1 VASGLDLF
9 DRFLVNSRGCGE
21 MTKRPAGKSRR
32 RNSRPEAQT
41 TAASALVARLRARL
55 AAARKQ
61 IADLKQRADTD
72 VLLDIPNR
80 RSFERELR
88 RSLAYVK
95 RYHATAALL
104 YLDVDRLKPIN
115 DRYGHAA
122 GDAALKAIA
131 RALIGHVRMSDTVAR
146 LGGDEFGVLLWNLK
160 LGDAE
165 KKARALETAIDQL
178 RLTIRGG
185 APRLGISAGVTMLTA
200 SDETAD
206 VLTRADA
213 AMYRR
218 KLARRAAVRKRRSV

>member
-1 VASGLDLF
+1 MVRRDDEETGRL
-9 DRFLVNSRGCGE
+9 
-21 MTKRPAGKSRR
+21 KSRR
-32 RNSRPEAQT
+32 RK
-41 TAASALVARLRARL
+41 TAANVASSPLVARLRARL
-55 AAARKQ
+55 AEARKQ

-122 GDAALKAIA
+122 GDAVLKAIA
-131 RALIGHVRMSDTVAR
+131 RELIDHVRMSDIVAR

-160 LGDAE
+160 PADAE
-165 KKARALETAIDQL
+165 KKARALESAIDAL
-178 RLTIRGG
+178 RLTFRGWTL
-185 APRLGISAGVTMLTA
+185 RLGISAGVTMLTA
-200 SDETAD
+200 TDETAD

-218 KLARRAAVRKRRSV
+218 KLVRRAATRKRRAVLKR

>member
-1 VASGLDLF
+1 
-9 DRFLVNSRGCGE
+9 
-21 MTKRPAGKSRR
+21 MTKRPAGQSRR
-32 RNSRPEAQT
+32 RKAQPKAQT
-41 TAASALVARLRARL
+41 TAVSPLVATLRARL
-55 AAARKQ
+55 AEARKQ

-95 RYHATAALL
+95 RYRATAALL

-131 RALIGHVRMSDTVAR
+131 RELIGHVRMSDTVAR
-146 LGGDEFGVLLWNLK
+146 LGGDEFGILLWNLK
-160 LGDAE
+160 PADAE
-165 KKARALETAIDQL
+165 KKARALESAIDQL
-178 RLTIRGG
+178 RVNVRGRV
-185 APRLGISAGVTMLTA
+185 PRLGISAGVTMLAAT
-200 SDETAD
+200 DETAD
-206 VLTRADA
+206 VLIRADA

-218 KLARRAAVRKRRSV
+218 KLARRAAARKRRSV

>member
-1 VASGLDLF
+1 
-9 DRFLVNSRGCGE
+9 

-32 RNSRPEAQT
+32 RKTRSKVQT
-41 TAASALVARLRARL
+41 TATPPLVARLRARL
-55 AAARKQ
+55 AQARKQ

-88 RSLAYVK
+88 RSIAYVK
-95 RYHATAALL
+95 RYRTTAALI

-122 GDAALKAIA
+122 GDAVLQAIA
-131 RALIGHVRMSDTVAR
+131 RKLIEHVRMSDTVAR

-160 LGDAE
+160 PADAE
-165 KKARALETAIDQL
+165 EKARALEAAIDQL
-178 RLTIRGG
+178 RLDVRDR
-185 APRLGISAGVTMLTA
+185 APSLGISAGVTMLAAT
-200 SDETAD
+200 DETAD

-218 KLARRAAVRKRRSV
+218 KLVRRAAARKRRRVVRQ

>member
-1 VASGLDLF
+1 
-9 DRFLVNSRGCGE
+9 

-32 RNSRPEAQT
+32 HKTRAEAQT
-41 TAASALVARLRARL
+41 TATSPLVARLRARL
-55 AAARKQ
+55 AEARKQ
-61 IADLKQRADTD
+61 IVDLKQRADTD

-131 RALIGHVRMSDTVAR
+131 RELIGHVRMSDTVAR

-165 KKARALETAIDQL
+165 KKAQALETAIDQL
-178 RLTIRGG
+178 RLNICGG
-185 APRLGISAGVTMLTA
+185 APRLGISAGVTMLA
-200 SDETAD
+200 AADETAD
-206 VLTRADA
+206 VLTRADT

-218 KLARRAAVRKRRSV
+218 KLARRAAARKRRSD